1 MNEKEKALVKM
12 SEALEK
18 LHDAFLE
25 CEEAFESDQFD
36 CNDYIVGS
44 KVTEDEYPFR
54 WSFDEMLCQVSNWV
68 NGCLFIINEEL
79 AKSLNDHALTIG

>member
-18 LHDAFLE
+18 LYDAFLE
-25 CEEAFESDQFD
+25 CEEAFENDQFD

-44 KVTEDEYPFR
+44 KKTEDEYPFR

-68 NGCLFIINEEL
+68 DGCLFRINEEL
-79 AKSLNDHALTIG
+79 AK